1 MISAYLHRQKN
12 AHKAHCHWQQTHDPV
27 HRFISLAVV
36 SFIIPEAVQKCNKRA
51 LIFRHKHSS
60 PAYAGFPS
68 AVEPLFMPL
77 LGDTVMSHNVRSLF
91 QNVLFVSSLPRI
103 VMMDHIGHTVPV
115 PPVRNDADML
125 FKDHD
130 VTALPLLH
138 I

>member
-1 MISAYLHRQKN
+1 
-12 AHKAHCHWQQTHDPV
+12 
-27 HRFISLAVV
+27 
-36 SFIIPEAVQKCNKRA
+36 
-51 LIFRHKHSS
+51 
-60 PAYAGFPS
+60 
-68 AVEPLFMPL
+68 MPL

-115 PPVRNDADML
+115 LPIRNDADML

-138 I
+138 ISRHIPPFV

>member
-1 MISAYLHRQKN
+1 
-12 AHKAHCHWQQTHDPV
+12 
-27 HRFISLAVV
+27 
-36 SFIIPEAVQKCNKRA
+36 
-51 LIFRHKHSS
+51 
-60 PAYAGFPS
+60 
-68 AVEPLFMPL
+68 MPL

-103 VMMDHIGHTVPV
+103 VMMDHIVHIVPA